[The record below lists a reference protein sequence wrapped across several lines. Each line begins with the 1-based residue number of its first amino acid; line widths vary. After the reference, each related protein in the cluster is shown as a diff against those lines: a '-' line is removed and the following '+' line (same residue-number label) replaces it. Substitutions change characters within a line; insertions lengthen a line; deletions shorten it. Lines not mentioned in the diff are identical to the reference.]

1 MANNLDFTKAKT
13 AVDLLALAGQ
23 DTILKRVSASGGG
36 EYAGAC
42 PFCGGRDRFRV
53 QPNRPGGGRWFCRQ
67 CNGDHWSDAI
77 DYLKRRE
84 HITARDAVIKLTG
97 ETSTLPQRE
106 APPPEQPKIDRTLWS
121 MRALQFAES
130 CTDALW
136 SDAGKAA
143 RTWLTKR
150 GLEPDA
156 IKAAGLGF
164 NPTRW
169 DDDGD
174 LWGLDRKV
182 SLPAGITIP
191 NHDRL
196 GIHGIKVR
204 QSAPTKSAFKYLMVT
219 GSTVWLYGSDT
230 CSGAL
235 TACLF
240 ESELDALLAWQTGLG
255 MGFIALPAGQKIHR
269 AEYQPYFETVED
281 VLVVPDNDP
290 EGMKHA
296 GELAKYQGFTQVQ
309 PVPYGKDLSEYLQQ
323 GGDVLDY
330 LQGELARLPGGKA

>member
-1 MANNLDFTKAKT
+1 MDHNLDFSKART

-23 DTILKRVSASGGG
+23 DTTLKRVSASGGG
-36 EYAGAC
+36 EWAGAC

-53 QPNRPGGGRWFCRQ
+53 QPYRPGGGRWFCRQ

-97 ETSTLPQRE
+97 EPVTTPQKE

-121 MRALQFAES
+121 MKAIEFAEA
-130 CTDALW
+130 CTDLLW
-136 SDAGKAA
+136 SDAGKSA
-143 RTWLTKR
+143 RAWLAKR
-150 GLEPDA
+150 GLEPDT
-156 IKAAGLGF
+156 IKVAGLGL
-164 NPTRW
+164 NPTRR
-169 DDDGD
+169 DEAGD

-191 NHDRL
+191 AHDRM

-204 QSAPTKSAFKYLMVT
+204 QSTRAKSAFKYLMVT
-219 GSTVWLYGSDT
+219 GSAVWLYGGDT

-255 MGFIALPAGQKIHR
+255 VGFIALPAGQKIHR
-269 AEYQPYFETVED
+269 PEFQPYFQTVED
-281 VLVVPDNDP
+281 VVVVPDNDI
-290 EGMKHA
+290 EGLKHA
-296 GELAKYQGFTQVQ
+296 GDICRYQGFTQAQ
-309 PVPYGKDLSEYLQQ
+309 PVPRGKDLTEYCQQ
-323 GGDVLDY
+323 GGNVLDY
-330 LQGELARLPGGKA
+330 LQGELARLPGGAG